1 MAGSGPCER
10 QGSSAPVGLEFAACT
25 PAHVDNTECCGKGVP
40 MPAVA
45 RSGALHAH
53 TDQQPE
59 SKPQPEDPPG
69 RVGAG
74 PVPVEQPRQA
84 LATTS
89 RELSDGFVLCTSGPQ
104 PAERAGE
111 VNQDLAAFAVR
122 CCMSPP
128 HRDHHRIGTR
138 GTSVDQR
145 QPSAD
150 AHAST
155 MYRDR
160 TATT

>member
-25 PAHVDNTECCGKGVP
+25 PADVDNAERCGKGVP

-89 RELSDGFVLCTSGPQ
+89 RELSDGFVLGTSGLQSDRQRMRRRHAPGS
-104 PAERAGE
+104 ATLRFRTS
-111 VNQDLAAFAVR
+111 DLRLVALELL
-122 CCMSPP
+122 M
-128 HRDHHRIGTR
+128 DG
-138 GTSVDQR
+138 
-145 QPSAD
+145 
-150 AHAST
+150 
-155 MYRDR
+155 
-160 TATT
+160 